1 MTSPQGDVLAGH
13 KNGGE
18 VLFGLVDVAIHRFL
32 LQSCFKCLPE
42 ASRLDLPIASGE
54 QHIGA
59 CPMIGPQAIVRNA
72 RSPTHLTV
80 GLFAVPGFRVCRQW
94 APVLSD
100 LLRPVILSVI
110 LVYLVRHPIMSS
122 DLAMCL
128 VPLFDVHYSV
138 P

>member
-1 MTSPQGDVLAGH
+1 MTNPQGDVLAGH

-59 CPMIGPQAIVRNA
+59 CPMIGLQVICCQERKKSYSFDCWLVCCSR
-72 RSPTHLTV
+72 
-80 GLFAVPGFRVCRQW
+80 VPGLPSMGASTF
-94 APVLSD
+94 
-100 LLRPVILSVI
+100 
-110 LVYLVRHPIMSS
+110 
-122 DLAMCL
+122 
-128 VPLFDVHYSV
+128 
-138 P
+138 